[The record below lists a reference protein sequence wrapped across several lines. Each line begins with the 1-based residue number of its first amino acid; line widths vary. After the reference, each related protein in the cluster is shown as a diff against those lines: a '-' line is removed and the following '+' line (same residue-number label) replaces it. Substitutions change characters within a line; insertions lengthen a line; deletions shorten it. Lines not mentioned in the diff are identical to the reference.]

1 VQEKYPGYLV
11 DSDDEPFAFDPFW
24 GNNLEASSST
34 APPIKL
40 CLPWNAST
48 TESSA
53 SDYVDTP
60 HSLDA
65 VAQPEEAHHAAPLEV
80 VSMDFASDQQLPH
93 GMDAAVQLV
102 DAQLSD
108 EQVLQQVDARLPDVS
123 VLQQANAQQTDISVL
138 PGPAT
143 KSKRQSRKV
152 PTPVVDDMVRR
163 SNRKR
168 KPEGFRHVHLD
179 FVKGKRGPRETSTSP
194 VLEDHL
200 QTIEEAAAMDV
211 GTMIPVEAM
220 QDLATHFCAVPL
232 EEVSTAILL
241 NNQSSNE

>member
-1 VQEKYPGYLV
+1 
-11 DSDDEPFAFDPFW
+11 
-24 GNNLEASSST
+24 
-34 APPIKL
+34 
-40 CLPWNAST
+40 
-48 TESSA
+48 
-53 SDYVDTP
+53 
-60 HSLDA
+60 
-65 VAQPEEAHHAAPLEV
+65 
-80 VSMDFASDQQLPH
+80 
-93 GMDAAVQLV
+93 MDAQ
-102 DAQLSD
+102 
-108 EQVLQQVDARLPDVS
+108 LPDVS